1 MMMGCN
7 CKSGKVQKLNN
18 LQSIDHLKLAVEV
31 YDEVIKDRDTSTF
44 NDLDKVQIMDV
55 YKSLYPNAT
64 GIPSLEEA
72 INAIMSAIN
81 IYQQKYVRK

>member
-1 MMMGCN
+1 MGCN